1 MIIDIDQHP
10 EKTVFWI
17 GGKQLELITD
27 SQTPYDSVSLF
38 EKYNGV
44 FPIKISFSYHLLGLD
59 WLFLIELIKT
69 NKKGEIVLCNPIK

>member
-1 MIIDIDQHP
+1 MIIDTDQYP

-38 EKYNGV
+38 EEIINYLYDLLIERNEELQSPLTRKLVLIFLHYMY
-44 FPIKISFSYHLLGLD
+44 FYHLGVK
-59 WLFLIELIKT
+59 E
-69 NKKGEIVLCNPIK
+69 